1 MAAKVAILGAGT
13 MGTLYAYLLAA
24 DNEVT
29 LIDVRGDVVES
40 INAQGV
46 QIDDLPPRAVT
57 ASSDPARAFATNYLF
72 VFVKAPNTLA
82 AIRPFA
88 GQLNPATPIVSL
100 QNGLGNEEAI
110 KAALGSNVPLVIG
123 ITNESALAV
132 GHGRSRRLGVGTTV
146 VGSGGASTAT
156 VRTVQALLQTA
167 GLDCSIAYDIH
178 PHQWGK
184 LLANAA
190 INPISALIDSKN
202 SIILTDPNAAELARS
217 LALEAAAVAKAL
229 HINLPLRRP
238 VGVRAEHRFVEYRRL
253 EFDDRRSQRAPQD
266 RGSAD
271 QRRDRRRG
279 QPDRRSD
286 PIQRS
291 DLAPREGQRG
301 RLARLI
307 ACFSFSTTGSVASDR
322 SRSAC
327 SSRC

>member
-1 MAAKVAILGAGT
+1 MRAKVAILGAGT

-24 DNEVT
+24 DNDVT

-46 QIDDLPPRAVT
+46 QIDDLPPRSVM
-57 ASSDPARAFATNYLF
+57 ASIDPARAFATNFLF
-72 VFVKAPNTLA
+72 VFVKAPNTLS

-110 KAALGSNVPLVIG
+110 KVALGSNVPLVIG

-146 VGSGGASTAT
+146 VGSGGASTET
-156 VRTVQALLQTA
+156 VRAVQALLQA
-167 GLDCSIAYDIH
+167 GGLDCAIAYDIH

-229 HINLPLRRP
+229 HINLP
-238 VGVRAEHRFVEYRRL
+238 F
-253 EFDDRRSQRAPQD
+253 
-266 RGSAD
+266 
-271 QRRDRRRG
+271 
-279 QPDRRSD
+279 SD
-286 PIQRS
+286 PWEYVRS
-291 DLAPREGQRG
+291 IVSSSSDGWNSMTVDLG
-301 RLARLI
+301 ARLKTEVQQI
-307 ACFSFSTTGSVASDR
+307 NGAIVAAGSRTGVPTPYNEAILRLVKAKEAASR
-322 SRSAC
+322 E
-327 SSRC
+327 

>member
-1 MAAKVAILGAGT
+1 MSAKVAILGAGT

-46 QIDDLPPRAVT
+46 QVDDLPPREVS
-57 ASSDPARAFATNYLF
+57 ASSDPARAFATNFLF

-110 KAALGSNVPLVIG
+110 KVALGGNVPLVIG

-156 VRTVQALLQTA
+156 VRAVQTLLKTA

-217 LALEAAAVAKAL
+217 LALEAAAVAKRSTSTCPSA
-229 HINLPLRRP
+229 IPGSTFAASSP
-238 VGVRAEHRFVEYRRL
+238 RAATAGTR
-253 EFDDRRSQRAPQD
+253 
-266 RGSAD
+266 
-271 QRRDRRRG
+271 
-279 QPDRRSD
+279 
-286 PIQRS
+286 
-291 DLAPREGQRG
+291 
-301 RLARLI
+301 
-307 ACFSFSTTGSVASDR
+307 
-322 SRSAC
+322 
-327 SSRC
+327 